1 MNDKKLHID
10 KKLSQNDLD
19 DFLRKVEV
27 PYNQS
32 KAAVWEQLSEKL
44 DKQPVRKHRTLF
56 TPSNLALAA
65 TLLLLVGLAMVLRFY
80 SAKIQTPAGEHMVFA
95 LPDGSEVNLN
105 ASSSITYHPWWYR
118 FSREINFEGE
128 AFFTV
133 KKGRPF
139 SVNSETGTTVVLGTS
154 FNIFARSKSYEVQ
167 CITGKVKVISPTRME
182 VVLLSD
188 YSASIAPDGQIMV
201 KKNPKSHTSID
212 WVNNKFSFTSVPLY
226 VVFQEVERQYNVTIQ
241 TGISAELIYTGHFQG
256 QREVEEVLELL
267 CKPFGL
273 QFEKISERKYLVN

>member
-1 MNDKKLHID
+1 LNDKKLHID

-80 SAKIQTPAGEHMVFA
+80 SAKIQTPAGEHLVFV

-139 SVNSETGTTVVLGTS
+139 SVNSKTGTTEVLGDE
-154 FNIFARSKSYEVQ
+154 F
-167 CITGKVKVISPTRME
+167 
-182 VVLLSD
+182 
-188 YSASIAPDGQIMV
+188 
-201 KKNPKSHTSID
+201 
-212 WVNNKFSFTSVPLY
+212 
-226 VVFQEVERQYNVTIQ
+226 
-241 TGISAELIYTGHFQG
+241 
-256 QREVEEVLELL
+256 
-267 CKPFGL
+267 
-273 QFEKISERKYLVN
+273 

>member
-27 PYNQS
+27 PFNQS

-44 DKQPVRKHRTLF
+44 DRQQVRKHRTLVI
-56 TPSNLALAA
+56 TWNLALAA
-65 TLLLLVGLAMVLRFY
+65 TLLLLIGLTLVLRFY

-95 LPDGSEVNLN
+95 LPDGSEVKLN
-105 ASSSITYHPWWYR
+105 ASSSLTYYPWWYR

-139 SVNSETGTTVVLGTS
+139 SVNSETGTTEVLGTS
-154 FNIFARSKSYEVQ
+154 FNIYTRSKRYEVQ
-167 CITGKVKVISPTRME
+167 CITGKVKVISPTQNE
-182 VVLLSD
+182 VVLVSD
-188 YSASIAPDGQIMV
+188 YSASIASDGQILV
-201 KKNPKSHTSID
+201 KKNPKSHASID
-212 WVNNKFSFTSVPLY
+212 WTNNKFSFTSVPLY
-226 VVFQEVERQYNVTIQ
+226 TVFQEVERQYNVTIQ

-273 QFEKISERKYLVN
+273 HFEKISERKYLVN